1 MSPLEQTLLIVTSKS
16 PPLRRAL
23 QRWAL
28 RYAGRLLFKLGG
40 VNLASADLLQAL
52 GEATGEHTSAD
63 LLQALDEATGEH
75 TLIGRPPSIREPA
88 TMQGTMNEGPPSIRP
103 PAVAQGTPVQGT
115 MVGRP
120 PSIRPPAPPTKQPPA
135 RSIQRDVWRDVWRQD
150 GSYETH
156 EARKRDLAGALGI
169 DASADWVLMINHVKA
184 LLERCR

>member
-28 RYAGRLLFKLGG
+28 RYAGSLLFKLGG
-40 VNLASADLLQAL
+40 VHLASADLLQAL
-52 GEATGEHTSAD
+52 GEATGEHTM
-63 LLQALDEATGEH
+63 
-75 TLIGRPPSIREPA
+75 IGRPPSIREPA

-103 PAVAQGTPVQGT
+103 PAGAQGTPVQGT

-135 RSIQRDVWRDVWRQD
+135 PKDIQ
-150 GSYETH
+150 GSSVAQPE
-156 EARKRDLAGALGI
+156 KP
-169 DASADWVLMINHVKA
+169 
-184 LLERCR
+184 